1 MANIIDYVLWRGD
14 IPLSQVPLC
23 AVDALVLAYL
33 SYMPFDGV
41 VEDAF
46 DEGMLL
52 SDAARYMLDNGLSSS
67 CMIDSEQDD
76 CLLLGAIV
84 ESERFA
90 SMRVMGYVSRFDEA
104 NEEQFSA
111 VTFVPPSGPAFVAF
125 RGTDSS
131 VVGWKEDFNMSFSA
145 EVPAQRAAAA
155 YALRAARAL
164 SGDMILGGHSKGG
177 NLAAYAALF
186 AGSGVQRRV
195 RCVYNFDGPGFNETI
210 TASEEFQRMDMR
222 IHTYVPQSSLIGI
235 LLWHAEAFIVVK
247 SDAGGLFQHNPYT
260 WQVMGGR
267 FITVPERTKESHL
280 AEETI
285 KSWLTSLS
293 TRERERVVD
302 GIYSVLSVSEGR
314 NVADLFE
321 GRNVR
326 AILKAVGSMDEETKE
341 TIIDAFKRLGGS
353 LKDTLPD
360 WFEETAGQ
368 IRTLIAQKGADRVAE
383 KAGGRPARLE
393 ARNET
398 KRNDKAES
406 DSGEKSEN
414 VKEIG

>member
-41 VEDAF
+41 VPDAF
-46 DEGMLL
+46 DEGVLL
-52 SDAARYMLDNGLSSS
+52 GDAARYMLDQGLSSS

-84 ESERFA
+84 ESERFS
-90 SMRVMGYVSRFDEA
+90 SMRVAGYVNRFDEA

-125 RGTDSS
+125 RGTDST

-155 YALRAARAL
+155 YALRAARAIR
-164 SGDMILGGHSKGG
+164 GDLILGGHSKGG

-186 AGSGVQRRV
+186 GGVQGRM
-195 RCVYNFDGPGFNETI
+195 RCVYNFDGPGFNETV
-210 TASEEFQRMDMR
+210 TATPEFQKMDMR

-267 FITVPERTKESHL
+267 FITVPERTKESRL

-285 KSWLTSLS
+285 KSWLSSLS
-293 TRERERVVD
+293 AQERERVVD
-302 GIYSVLSVSEGR
+302 GIYSVLSVSDGR

-326 AILKAVGSMDEETKE
+326 AILRAVSSMDEATKE
-341 TIIDAFKRLGGS
+341 TIVDAFKRLGGS
-353 LKDTLPD
+353 LKETLPD

-368 IRTLIAQKGADRVAE
+368 IRTLLAQRSTDRAAE
-383 KAGGRPARLE
+383 RAAGRAARLE
-393 ARNET
+393 A
-398 KRNDKAES
+398 KSDIKKNDKAENS
-406 DSGEKSEN
+406 SGDKSEN
-414 VKEIG
+414 MKENA

>member
-1 MANIIDYVLWRGD
+1 MANIIDYVRWRGD
-14 IPLSQVPLC
+14 IPIAQVPLC
-23 AVDALVLAYL
+23 AVDALVLSYL
-33 SYMPFDGV
+33 SYMPFDGMV
-41 VEDAF
+41 WDAF
-46 DEGMLL
+46 DEGISLG
-52 SDAARYMLDNGLSSS
+52 DAAMYMAENGLSSS
-67 CMIDSEQDD
+67 CMIDSDRED
-76 CLLLGAIV
+76 CRLLEAIC
-84 ESERFA
+84 ESERYA
-90 SMRVMGYVSRFDEA
+90 SMRVTGYVNRFDEE

-125 RGTDSS
+125 RGTDST

-145 EVPAQRAAAA
+145 EVPAQREAAA

-164 SGDMILGGHSKGG
+164 DGELILGGHSKGG

-186 AGSGVQRRV
+186 AGGGVQSRV

-210 TASEEFQRMDMR
+210 IASPQFKRLDMR

-267 FITVPERTKESHL
+267 FITVPERTKESRL

-285 KSWLTSLS
+285 KSWLTSLKAE
-293 TRERERVVD
+293 ERERVVD
-302 GIYSVLSVSEGR
+302 GIYSVLSASDGK
-314 NVADLFE
+314 NVEELFE

-326 AILKAVGSMDEETKE
+326 KILRAVGTMDEATKD
-341 TIIDAFKRLGGS
+341 IIVDAFKRLGSS
-353 LKDTLPD
+353 LREALPE

-368 IRTLIAQKGADRVAE
+368 LRTLIAGRSAE
-383 KAGGRPARLE
+383 KDSEKIAENLQKKLE
-393 ARNET
+393 EKTKENE
-398 KRNDKAES
+398 
-406 DSGEKSEN
+406 
-414 VKEIG
+414 